1 MKVWALLD
9 AEMSAV
15 LLLKNRGLLIK
26 NSLEGVRGDGDT
38 FCNVVTN
45 RHGIG

>member
-1 MKVWALLD
+1 VKVWALLD

-15 LLLKNRGLLIK
+15 FLLKNRGMLIK

-38 FCNVVTN
+38 FCIVATN
-45 RHGIG
+45 RMG